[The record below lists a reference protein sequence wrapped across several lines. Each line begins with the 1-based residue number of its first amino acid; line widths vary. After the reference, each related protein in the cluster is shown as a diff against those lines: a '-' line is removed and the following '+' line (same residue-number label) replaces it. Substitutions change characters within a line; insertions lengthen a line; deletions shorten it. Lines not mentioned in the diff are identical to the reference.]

1 MNDKTKT
8 AAKSAPVAK
17 SALSPAEKKLQNG
30 MKKTER
36 FHKLA
41 VKRMTKTL
49 KAIDNVAALGN
60 RRSYTY
66 TDAEAQKIIAAL
78 QARVEHVVKAFS
90 GAAPV
95 ETGFT
100 L

>member
-1 MNDKTKT
+1 MATQKNT
-8 AAKSAPVAK
+8 PVAK
-17 SALSPAEKKLQNG
+17 SAMSPAEKKLANG
-30 MKKTER
+30 VKKTER
-36 FHKLA
+36 FKKLA
-41 VKRMTKTL
+41 VKRVNKSL
-49 KAIDNVAALGN
+49 KALDGIAALGN

-66 TDAEAQKIIAAL
+66 TDAEAQRIIAAL
-78 QARVEHVVKAFS
+78 QSRLEAVTKAFS